1 MEGRVEKKSSARE
14 TAEGSHFP
22 CSMSAVLIAEVRD
35 WGGPDAVAELLRRA
49 GVERGIDYLT
59 DLSNWISYGEAVRL
73 WRAGVEVTHN
83 PNFPRQVGHR
93 AAERL
98 ASSSVATML
107 RSLGSPAALYQQ
119 IATSA
124 SKFSTV
130 VRMEAVEV
138 GEYTAVLTAEPVA
151 GFSRSPDHCAWT
163 TGLLAAGP
171 ILYGLDYATVEHLE
185 CAACGAPKCVYR
197 ISWRDQRRDPGSE
210 GQEVAVLR
218 QQLEGLQERF
228 KGLFAAAS
236 DLIAADDIS
245 DILGRLA
252 NRAALE
258 VRAPRYVLA
267 AQLSPNGEVHCHQ
280 RGFAPAELRAHV
292 DRLLDPSDQEFP
304 KSWLVVPVRS
314 DRRNYGRL
322 VAAFESDTS
331 FFPQEREL
339 LEIFARYAASAL
351 DGAAALAAAQ
361 RQYDQTSALLK
372 LARALASAGTSHEVA
387 QRLAEALP
395 LVVDADR
402 VSVFLWDAGSQQLVR
417 VAMTSNDP
425 DDPQLDASWSKT
437 PTRGGPIDE
446 LLANPRREAVF
457 LDAESGD
464 PLMRQEMLAVGNVAA
479 IVVPIV
485 VPDAFLGLL
494 SVSVRRDPARLAP
507 MPDLIDRLSG
517 VAAQATTALQ
527 NGQLVDH
534 ITHQAMHDQL
544 TGLANRAQFMEELRK
559 AISRARRSGEMVS
572 VLFLDLDRFKPV
584 NDEFGHDVGDRLL
597 SAVAE
602 RLTGCTRSGD
612 VVARLGGDEF
622 AVLVAGHRTPDE
634 GERLSTRLHQAFCDP
649 FQIDRHVLPLTASVG
664 QAVYP
669 SDADSAE
676 TLLRHADLSMF
687 QHKRRGTTSQ
697 PRPPRPGGVG
707 SADVD
712 PAPADPHP

>member
-1 MEGRVEKKSSARE
+1 MEERDSPRGE
-14 TAEGSHFP
+14 TAGSHFP
-22 CSMSAVLIAEVRD
+22 CSMSAVLIGEIQD
-35 WGGPDAVAELLRRA
+35 WGGQEAVAELIQRA
-49 GVERGIDYLT
+49 GVERSIEYLT
-59 DLSNWISYGEAVRL
+59 DLSNWISYEEAVSL
-73 WRAGVEVTHN
+73 WRSGIQVTHN
-83 PNFPRQVGHR
+83 PNFPRQVGYR

-98 ASSSVATML
+98 ASSPVATML
-107 RSLGSPAALYQQ
+107 RSLGSPAAVYKQ

-124 SKFSTV
+124 TKFSTV

-138 GEYTAVLTAEPVA
+138 GEDTAVLTAEPVE
-151 GFSRSPDHCAWT
+151 GFRRSPEHCAWT
-163 TGLLAAGP
+163 SGLLAASP
-171 ILYGLDYATVEHLE
+171 VLHGLDYATVEHTE

-197 ISWRDQRRDPGSE
+197 ISWHDERRDPGSE
-210 GQEVAVLR
+210 GQELVVIR

-252 NRAALE
+252 DRAALE

-267 AQLSPNGEVHCHQ
+267 AQLDAGGQVHCHQ
-280 RGFAPAELRAHV
+280 RGFKPSELRSHV
-292 DRLLDPSDQEFP
+292 DRLLDPSDREFP

-314 DRRNYGRL
+314 DRRHYGRL
-322 VAAFESDTS
+322 MAAFESETS

-351 DGAAALAAAQ
+351 DGAAALAEAQ
-361 RQYDQTSALLK
+361 RRYDQTSALLK
-372 LARALASAGTSHEVA
+372 LARALASAGTSQEVA

-402 VSVFLWDAGSQQLVR
+402 VSVYLWDAGRQQLVR
-417 VAMTSNDP
+417 TALTTNDP
-425 DDPQLDASWSKT
+425 DDPLQNEKWSKA
-437 PTRGGPIDE
+437 PTRGGPIE
-446 LLANPRREAVF
+446 RMLANPQQDPVF
-457 LDAESGD
+457 VDAESGD
-464 PLMRQEMLAVGNVAA
+464 PLFRQEMLAAGNVAA
-479 IVVPIV
+479 IVVPIA

-507 MPDLIDRLSG
+507 SSDLIDRLSG

-544 TGLANRAQFMEELRK
+544 TGLANRAQFTEELRK
-559 AISRARRSGEMVS
+559 AISRARRGRELVT

-602 RLTGCTRSGD
+602 RLTSCTRTGD

-622 AVLVAGHRTPDE
+622 AVLIAGHRTPDE
-634 GERLSTRLHQAFCDP
+634 GERLAARMTQAFADP
-649 FQIDRHVLPLTASVG
+649 FQIDSHLLRLSASVG
-664 QAVYP
+664 QAIYP
-669 SDADSAE
+669 SDADGAE
-676 TLLRHADLSMF
+676 SLLRQADMSMF
-687 QHKRRGTTSQ
+687 QHKRRGAANQ
-697 PRPPRPGGVG
+697 PRPRRSGDGVG
-707 SADVD
+707 SAGVD
-712 PAPADPHP
+712 PTAADPHP